1 MWQKD
6 RQREI
11 VRNIKKAE
19 VLQQVHIKKV
29 CIETFIPKSL
39 YQKVYIEKFTLKR
52 LRQSL
57 EIFIRMKHYLY
68 IHQDYQPSKTFYIPI
83 D

>member
-19 VLQQVHIKKV
+19 VLQQVHIKKFV
-29 CIETFIPKSL
+29 SKRL
-39 YQKVYIEKFTLKR
+39 YQKVYIKR
-52 LRQSL
+52 FIQKSLR
-57 EIFIRMKHYLY
+57 
-68 IHQDYQPSKTFYIPI
+68 
-83 D
+83 